1 MPGWGD
7 LPSEAFE
14 QRHEIK
20 EGGREEDLLAGEE
33 GEGAMQTV
41 TVEDKTSDVVVWGV
55 HGQDT
60 RPSWSCGSVTADTLT
75 WLAEQGDVQNAVGTH
90 LPFLIPIEFRHFSQ
104 VSMYIAL
111 SGGRNGG
118 AGEERVRGLV
128 GDYFTMFK
136 TYI

>member
-20 EGGREEDLLAGEE
+20 EGGREEDLLAGED
-33 GEGAMQTV
+33 GNEGAMQTV

-60 RPSWSCGSVTADTLT
+60 RSSWSCGAVTADTLT
-75 WLAEQGDVQNAVGTH
+75 WLAEQGDVQNAVSNDQPG
-90 LPFLIPIEFRHFSQ
+90 
-104 VSMYIAL
+104 L
-111 SGGRNGG
+111 SLKLSPGEHVYCTFWRPQWGSWGGKSSRI
-118 AGEERVRGLV
+118 GE
-128 GDYFTMFK
+128 
-136 TYI
+136 

>member
-1 MPGWGD
+1 MTNALYTIHPSGPPVPRMPGWGE

-60 RPSWSCGSVTADTLT
+60 RPSWASGGLTAATLA
-75 WLAEQGDVQNAVGTH
+75 WLAERGDVQNAVSLSIGFKNVSPRFGITNFK
-90 LPFLIPIEFRHFSQ
+90 LVSTKCKPFWI
-104 VSMYIAL
+104 
-111 SGGRNGG
+111 
-118 AGEERVRGLV
+118 
-128 GDYFTMFK
+128 D
-136 TYI
+136 

>member
-1 MPGWGD
+1 MKLCTIFVLHRVPGWGD

-20 EGGREEDLLAGEE
+20 EGGREDDLLAGED

-60 RPSWSCGSVTADTLT
+60 RPSWSCAAVTSETLT
-75 WLAEQGDVQNAVGTH
+75 WLAENGDVQNAVSAIIQF
-90 LPFLIPIEFRHFSQ
+90 PMSR
-104 VSMYIAL
+104 
-111 SGGRNGG
+111 
-118 AGEERVRGLV
+118 
-128 GDYFTMFK
+128 
-136 TYI
+136 

>member
-1 MPGWGD
+1 MAMHRMPGWGD

-60 RPSWSCGSVTADTLT
+60 RPSWSCGTVTADTLT

-90 LPFLIPIEFRHFSQ
+90 LLYGKVF
-104 VSMYIAL
+104 L
-111 SGGRNGG
+111 SGEHVYCSFR
-118 AGEERVRGLV
+118 RS
-128 GDYFTMFK
+128 
-136 TYI
+136 

>member
-1 MPGWGD
+1 MHRMPGWGD

-60 RPSWSCGSVTADTLT
+60 RPSWSCGAVTADTLT
-75 WLAEQGDVQNAVGTH
+75 WLAEQGDVQNAVDTH
-90 LPFLIPIEFRHFSQ
+90 LLFHPLILVCTSIILRSACILHFLE
-104 VSMYIAL
+104 VVM
-111 SGGRNGG
+111 
-118 AGEERVRGLV
+118 GEQERKGFE
-128 GDYFTMFK
+128 DW
-136 TYI
+136 